1 MSWNDAEAAFAQA
14 LPGYESR
21 AAQQGLAHA
30 IEDNFAA
37 HGHLLAQAG
46 TGTGKSLA
54 GLVPAIF
61 HAKKCGQPIA
71 VATATK
77 ALQDQYAGK
86 DLPFLQQV
94 FAEQLGIDFA
104 FAVLKGRGNYLC
116 RAKLAELAPETIFNQ
131 GALLEEIDARGA
143 EMSGDLDDL
152 VTEINMHDKPK
163 LTSSSDECPGKSDC
177 PFGQTCF
184 AVKAKERAQEAE
196 IVVVNDSIL
205 VMDAKLRADSRGNDG
220 RPSISL
226 LPDLSGVVIDE
237 AHELEEYATGALG
250 NEFSERTLTALA
262 NELTSF
268 IKTVDA
274 TASSDFGL
282 HGAAKGLFDRLSKIL
297 TQSKVSTFMVT
308 TNRVLDLENEF
319 YAILDALNV
328 ASGALKGLYLHGD
341 DRASQRRKR
350 LNKRIGTLTER
361 VKSVMLA
368 DDGDIVRW
376 VEADAKRG
384 TILKFAPLHV
394 GNFLREHIW
403 DQIPAVLLSATL
415 ALGTDFSYIAG
426 RLGLTTYASFDAGTP
441 FDYPK
446 QSRIFVPQGFDPTPA
461 NAANWRAKVTAT
473 IPELVGAAGG
483 RALLLFTSTS
493 AMNEAYNNTSGAL
506 KRMGLTVLKQGDQPN
521 RVLSDRFKAD
531 ETSVLFAL
539 KSFMTGFDVQGDAL
553 RLVILDKLP
562 FTNPS
567 DVIFKARCDAID
579 RYAHG
584 FMDKSFMKL
593 AVPAMALVLLQAI
606 GRLIRTMSDEG
617 MVVILDSR
625 LTDPKK
631 GYMRTVRNAM
641 PPSRQVHTLAE
652 AKDYL
657 GELVS
662 RRG

>member
-1 MSWNDAEAAFAQA
+1 MSWNDAEAAFAKA

-21 AAQQGLAHA
+21 TAQQGLAHA
-30 IEDNFAA
+30 IEDSFAA

-54 GLVPAIF
+54 GLVPAVF
-61 HAKKCGQPIA
+61 HAKACGQPVA

-86 DLPFLQQV
+86 DLPFLQGV
-94 FAEQLGIDFA
+94 FAEHLGIDFS

-116 RAKLAELAPETIFNQ
+116 QAKLAELAPESVFNQ
-131 GALLEEIDARGA
+131 GPLMEEVASRGA
-143 EMSGDLDDL
+143 ELSGDLDDL
-152 VTEINMHDKPK
+152 VTTIDMRDKPK

-184 AVKAKERAQEAE
+184 AVKAKERAQEAD

-205 VMDAKLRADSRGNDG
+205 VMDAKLRADSKGNDG
-220 RPSISL
+220 RPTISL
-226 LPDLSGVVIDE
+226 LPDLCGVVIDE
-237 AHELEEYATGALG
+237 AHELEEYATSALG
-250 NEFSERTLTALA
+250 NEFSERTITALA

-268 IKTVDA
+268 IKAVDSG
-274 TASSDFGL
+274 ASSDFGL
-282 HGAAKGLFDRLSKIL
+282 HGAAKGLFDHLTGIL
-297 TQSKVSTFMVT
+297 TKSKVSTFMVT
-308 TNRVLDLENEF
+308 TSRVLDLDTEF

-328 ASGALKGLYLHGD
+328 ASGALKGLYVHGD
-341 DRASQRRKR
+341 DRAAQRRKR
-350 LNKRIGTLTER
+350 LSKRIGTLTDR
-361 VKSVMLA
+361 IKSVMLA

-376 VEADAKRG
+376 VESDAKRG

-415 ALGTDFSYIAG
+415 ALGSDFSYIAG
-426 RLGLTTYASFDAGTP
+426 RLGLTSYASFDAGTP
-441 FDYPK
+441 FDYRK
-446 QSRIFVPQGFDPTPA
+446 QSRIFVPEGFDPTPA
-461 NAANWRAKVTAT
+461 NASNWRAKVTAT

-493 AMNEAYNNTSGAL
+493 AMKEAYDNTSGAL
-506 KRMGLTVLKQGDQPN
+506 KRMGLTVLVQGQQPN
-521 RVLSDRFKAD
+521 RVLSEIFKSD

-562 FTNPS
+562 YANPM
-567 DVIFKARCDAID
+567 DVIFKARSEAID

-584 FMDKSFMKL
+584 FMEKSFMKL
-593 AVPAMALVLLQAI
+593 AVPAMALVLLQAV

-641 PPSRQVHTLAE
+641 PPSTQVRSLAE
-652 AKDYL
+652 AKEYL
-657 GELVS
+657 GELVT

>member
-61 HAKKCGQPIA
+61 HALKCGQPVA

-86 DLPFLQQV
+86 DLPFLQEV
-94 FAEQLGIDFA
+94 FAKQLGLDFR

-116 RAKLAELAPETIFNQ
+116 RAKLAELAPETVFNQ
-131 GALLEEIDARGA
+131 NTLLEEIDARGA
-143 EMSGDLDDL
+143 ELSGDLDDL
-152 VTEINMHDKPK
+152 VTEIDMRDKPK

-205 VMDAKLRADSRGNDG
+205 VMDAKLRADSKGNDG
-220 RPSISL
+220 RPTISL

-250 NEFSERTLTALA
+250 NEFSERTITALA

-274 TASSDFGL
+274 TVSSDFGL
-282 HGAAKGLFDRLSKIL
+282 HGAAKGLFDHL
-297 TQSKVSTFMVT
+297 TRMVKESRSSTLIVT
-308 TNRVLDLENEF
+308 THTVLDRENEF
-319 YAILDALNV
+319 YAILDALNI
-328 ASGALKGLYLHGD
+328 ASGTLKSLYLHGD
-341 DRASQRRKR
+341 DRAAQRRKR
-350 LNKRIGTLTER
+350 LNKRIGTLADR

-368 DDGDIVRW
+368 DDSDLVRW
-376 VEADAKRG
+376 VEIDAKRG

-426 RLGLTTYASFDAGTP
+426 RLGLNTYESFDAGTP

-446 QSRIFVPQGFDPTPA
+446 QSRIFVPQNFDPSPA
-461 NAANWRAKVTAT
+461 NSANWKAKVTAT

-483 RALLLFTSTS
+483 RALLLFTSAA
-493 AMNEAYNNTSGAL
+493 AMKEAYDNTSGAL
-506 KRMGLTVLKQGDQPN
+506 KRMGLTVLAQGQQPN
-521 RVLSDRFKAD
+521 RVLAERFKED

-553 RLVILDKLP
+553 RLVIIDKLP
-562 FTNPS
+562 FTNPN
-567 DVIFKARCDAID
+567 DVIFAARCAAID
-579 RYAHG
+579 KYAHG

-593 AVPAMALVLLQAI
+593 AVPSMALVLLQAV

-617 MVVILDSR
+617 MVVVLDSR
-625 LTDPKK
+625 LIDPKK

-641 PPSRQVHTLAE
+641 PPSRQLHTMAE

-657 GELVS
+657 GELVA